1 MITRKALIAAFETIM
16 SDSTIKTVTV
26 FCPNRPAVPTFRMQR
41 VRVTAEYNG
50 KRNGGYRVTVGRMN
64 YAERKYVE
72 RQISKTRRT
81 PKIWIVYKK
90 KGKK

>member
-1 MITRKALIAAFETIM
+1 MVTRKAIVAAFETIFG
-16 SDSTIKTVTV
+16 DATIKTVTV
-26 FCPNRPAVPTFRMQR
+26 FCPSRPNVPTFKMQR

-64 YAERKYVE
+64 YAERQYVA

-81 PKIWIVYKK
+81 PRIWIVYKK
-90 KGKK
+90 RSK